1 MSSQIIADD
10 DTRNDDEEFNQEYS
24 KLISNSTSD
33 QSIGTLLLIGIPR
46 ESVISLDG
54 TVRIVGREDFAVV
67 GLRPNLFHL
76 FSCRPSVACGLTS
89 SNFCSSLAVGIVMM
103 VMSNDTPNNEN
114 WIVARKYDEGIE
126 ELSPDELFPSKNLK
140 EIISSGALSWNHFCR
155 YQDFVSM
162 PSAVQQSNA
171 EVADSWVHLVSYIT
185 IPLLKRRGMGH
196 GEKIIPGA
204 FTNDDQ
210 VLEIPDYKI
219 SKQLKKDGSLIA
231 YPPIPCIDGEASS
244 NIKKTSH
251 IGTKNFLK
259 TISPQDRTL
268 LLHYHKSTTGLTFT
282 SVGGALLENVLN
294 SYYAGEWKDLVG
306 DMQLSFILFLYL
318 GCLASFEHW

>member
-1 MSSQIIADD
+1 MSFQIVAND
-10 DTRNDDEEFNQEYS
+10 DTRNDDEGFNQT
-24 KLISNSTSD
+24 KLISSSASD

-54 TVRIVGREDFAVV
+54 AVRIVGREDFAVV

-76 FSCRPSVACGLTS
+76 FSCRPSVACGLKS
-89 SNFCSSLAVGIVMM
+89 SNCSNALAVGIVMM
-103 VMSNDTPNNEN
+103 VMSNDTPKNKN
-114 WIVARKYDEGIE
+114 WIVARKYDERTE
-126 ELSPDELFPSKNLK
+126 ELSPDELFPSKNLN

-162 PSAVQQSNA
+162 PSDVQPSSA
-171 EVADSWVHLVSYIT
+171 EVADSWAHLVSYIT
-185 IPLLKRRGMGH
+185 IPLLTRRGMRH
-196 GEKIIPGA
+196 GDKIIPGA

-210 VLEIPDYKI
+210 VLERPEYKI
-219 SKQLKKDGSLIA
+219 SKQLKKDGSLIT
-231 YPPIPCIDGEASS
+231 YPPIPCIDDEVSS
-244 NIKKTSH
+244 NVNKTSH

-259 TISPQDRTL
+259 SISPQNRTL
-268 LLHYHKSTTGLTFT
+268 LLHYHKSTAGLTFT